1 VWFLKDQERILAMK
15 YDFISQPLGIA
26 FSFPLLLTLYFLK
39 RKTLI
44 APAVAA
50 SMFSR
55 CGMTWFLYTCFSSA
69 DKHIR
74 IIILVGM
81 VVQIVANSVTILQ
94 IVLQCGPNP
103 YRLVWSAF
111 SLPFV
116 FSYLLT
122 PSLTPPQFPG
132 NRLIE
137 PHISITCGTA
147 RQAMAQ

>member
-1 VWFLKDQERILAMK
+1 MK
-15 YDFISQPLGIA
+15 YDFISQPLGITLS
-26 FSFPLLLTLYFLK
+26 FSHNSPSTPK

-69 DKHIR
+69 DKYIR

-81 VVQIVANSVTILQ
+81 VVQIIANSVTILQ

-103 YRLVWSAF
+103 YRLV
-111 SLPFV
+111 
-116 FSYLLT
+116 
-122 PSLTPPQFPG
+122 
-132 NRLIE
+132 
-137 PHISITCGTA
+137 C
-147 RQAMAQ
+147 